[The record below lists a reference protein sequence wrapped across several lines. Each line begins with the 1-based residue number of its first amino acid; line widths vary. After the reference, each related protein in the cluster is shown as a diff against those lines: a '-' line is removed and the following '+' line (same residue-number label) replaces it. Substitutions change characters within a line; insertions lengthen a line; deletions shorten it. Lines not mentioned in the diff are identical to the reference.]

1 MAYDVSTQVVSGGKG
16 AGDSMHMVGFTVGS
30 EEFCVDILKV
40 QEIIRMVE
48 ITVMPNSPDYVEG
61 VINLRGKI
69 IPIIDFRKRMHLPF
83 TDNLNEQSRRIVVV
97 SFGRVTV
104 GLVVDKVSHVMK
116 LSTDQISPTP
126 EVIKGFESECLMGV
140 GRSGDKLLILLDL
153 EKLFRQDEFEGI
165 ADAA

>member
-1 MAYDVSTQVVSGGKG
+1 MAYDVSTQVVTGGKG
-16 AGDSMHMVGFTVGS
+16 GGDSMHMVGFTVGS

-83 TDNLNEQSRRIVVV
+83 ADNLNEQSRRIVVV
-97 SFGRVTV
+97 SFGKVTV

-153 EKLFRQDEFEGI
+153 EKLFRQDEFEGL